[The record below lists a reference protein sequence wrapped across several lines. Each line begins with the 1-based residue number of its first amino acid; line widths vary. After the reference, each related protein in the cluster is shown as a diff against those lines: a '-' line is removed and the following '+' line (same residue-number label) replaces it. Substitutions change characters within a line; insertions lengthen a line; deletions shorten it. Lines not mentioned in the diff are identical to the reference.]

1 MFTGVSAFILI
12 FYNQVRGL
20 PPHLVATAY
29 SVGILLNAVT
39 EPLVG
44 SLSDRTRTRIGRRHP
59 FMFTAIIP
67 VGLCFYGLFNPPPS
81 FGQAGQLAWLAILNV
96 LLWQALS
103 LFHVPHLA
111 LGGELSSDY
120 IERSR
125 VMAWNT
131 FFLWIGDSLSWLL
144 GFAWFFRPSLHL
156 ANGALDAGRYPAFS
170 VCVALMVTIF
180 LALSAVSTV
189 AAARRLPQPLPVT
202 ASFSA
207 HSLLQDIRQAL
218 ASRNYRA
225 LLFGALGYSLMSGVR
240 NGLTIYVFTYFWNIT
255 STQQSLFVIG
265 SFVGYLFAC
274 STAGHLHA
282 RFGKRWTIIAAVLF
296 NVLVPAVP
304 IVLGMTGV
312 ISPITPGLMV
322 ILILFGALGHM
333 GYSLLMTTQNSCIAD
348 IADENELRFSER
360 QQGILYSTRTLFIKL
375 DQAFG
380 AASAGWVLTFIRF
393 PANAHIGQVPRET
406 LNALAW
412 VFVIAAI
419 PALIGIWFF
428 LRYRLDRP
436 EWEQTR
442 VALRDKRALDE
453 YRS

>member
-1 MFTGVSAFILI
+1 MVFTAVSTFVLI
-12 FYNQVRGL
+12 FYNQVKGL

-59 FMFTAIIP
+59 FMFAAIIP

-81 FGQAGQLAWLAILNV
+81 LGQAGQLAWLAIINV

-111 LGGELSSDY
+111 LGGELSRDY

-125 VMAWNT
+125 VMAWNS
-131 FFLWIGDSLSWLL
+131 FFLWMGDSLSWLL
-144 GFAWFFRPSLHL
+144 GFGWFFRPSPQV
-156 ANGALDAGRYPAFS
+156 ANGALVAGRYPAFS
-170 VCVALMVTIF
+170 LCVALMVTT
-180 LALSAVSTV
+180 LLTLSAVATL
-189 AAARRLPQPLPVT
+189 AAARRVPQALPGAAPFG
-202 ASFSA
+202 AR
-207 HSLLQDIRQAL
+207 SLLKDIRQAL
-218 ASRNYRA
+218 ANRNYRA
-225 LLFGALGYSLMSGVR
+225 LLFGAIAYSMMSGVR
-240 NGLTIYVFTYFWNIT
+240 NGLTIYVFTYFWRIT
-255 STQQSLFVIG
+255 SSQQSLFVIG
-265 SFVGYLFAC
+265 SFAGYLLGC
-274 STAGHLHA
+274 STVARLHA
-282 RFGKRWTIIAAVLF
+282 RFGKRWTNITAVLF

-312 ISPITPGLMV
+312 ISPISPGLMV
-322 ILILFGALGHM
+322 TLIAFAALGHM

-348 IADENELRFSER
+348 IGDENELRFSER

-380 AASAGWVLTFIRF
+380 AALAGWVLTFIRF
-393 PANAHIGQVPRET
+393 PANARIGQVPPQT

-412 VFVIAAI
+412 SFVIAAI

-428 LRYRLDRP
+428 ARYRLDRR
-436 EWEQTR
+436 EWDETR
-442 VALRDKRALDE
+442 ATLRAQSTLP
-453 YRS
+453 